1 MTPQYVGA
9 VQSLCRVQT
18 QNRERLRL
26 EKPNDLG
33 WRFRQEEKTRP
44 TLGLQAQR
52 RHNSLG
58 PGQETWPPD
67 QGPGVRTQ
75 SRSQRSGRIRQ
86 PGSVMAEKPPGPSP
100 PLSSPKVAE
109 AQRALCGAGSQAGVQ
124 GMPWT
129 FLSLEALSEVADS
142 PGRRVSSGRDE
153 PAQLGLLPLLSDVS
167 LCQASG
173 SSRLACSFLSISL
186 LACVPAASFTL
197 LGAQE

>member
-1 MTPQYVGA
+1 M
-9 VQSLCRVQT
+9 
-18 QNRERLRL
+18 
-26 EKPNDLG
+26 
-33 WRFRQEEKTRP
+33 
-44 TLGLQAQR
+44 
-52 RHNSLG
+52 
-58 PGQETWPPD
+58 
-67 QGPGVRTQ
+67 
-75 SRSQRSGRIRQ
+75 
-86 PGSVMAEKPPGPSP
+86 
-100 PLSSPKVAE
+100 
-109 AQRALCGAGSQAGVQ
+109 Q

-153 PAQLGLLPLLSDVS
+153 PARLGLLPLLSDVS